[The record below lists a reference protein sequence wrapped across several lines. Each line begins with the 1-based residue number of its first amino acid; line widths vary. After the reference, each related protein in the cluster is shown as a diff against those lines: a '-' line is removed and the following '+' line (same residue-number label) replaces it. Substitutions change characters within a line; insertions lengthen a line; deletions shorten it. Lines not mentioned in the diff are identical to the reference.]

1 MNASCYAIAI
11 TLFSSMGQGSK
22 YYTRSSINTLR
33 KNLSKYHQINIGRR
47 WTFQNIANMIKKG
60 YVARRARYRRY
71 GDGQI
76 TQIPS
81 LYSFTINGIK
91 FLVSRRV
98 TGAAKLLKAMLEYI
112 TGKDQRWP
120 QKEDVEDLNQEE
132 VFRPSKE
139 AFDKLRGIVMK
150 PIGQK

>member
-11 TLFSSMGQGSK
+11 TLFSSMGKGSS

-33 KNLSKYHQINIGRR
+33 KNLSKYHKINIKRR
-47 WTFQNIANMIKKG
+47 WTFQCLRNMLNAG
-60 YVARRARYRRY
+60 YITRQSRYRH
-71 GDGQI
+71 DATCLI
-76 TQIPS
+76 SQIPS
-81 LYSFTINGIK
+81 LYSFTISGIK

-98 TGAAKLLKAMLEYI
+98 TGTARLLKSMLQHI
-112 TGKDQRWP
+112 TGQDQRWP
-120 QKEDVEDLNQEE
+120 KKEDVSNGFQGE